1 MKKFIAIL
9 IASAFALSTDMVKAQ
24 VVVSEDWGRQ
34 GSQQRQQ
41 VEFDDDLTGSSP
53 EEDELLQSLYNE
65 EEDEE
70 LSRILKSEDFIF
82 PSSITDN
89 WHLTLQFGAVNSWGS
104 YTRER
109 NFWNLTNFGGAF
121 SIGKYLTPVNDVRIT
136 GYYGRGTGVRGT
148 DMVFMQEY
156 LPKYEAA
163 MNSKNPTEAM
173 NKLKEE
179 WQYAKDGWTLEKEKA
194 AIDHSIYNWNTFGI
208 SLQWLPNITNLIKG
222 YDPDRK
228 FTVSGI
234 FGIGVEYT
242 SGYTNKNL
250 SEISVWAEGAKRGVS
265 RTLIGL
271 QFGAQADYALSDRW
285 HVNFEVQE
293 NFLDNSFDGLIS
305 GRLND
310 KNVYKD
316 DTWDG
321 HLNLFLGVTWFL
333 KGKLNNGRL
342 QNRNPFN
349 DKYNEIEE
357 RIYKNREALDDA
369 LANRPVDVNYV
380 EVTKDVTYTLISFD
394 ENVLEVPRLQQNNV
408 FTTATVYDRNPNSK
422 IFITNSSKIDDKT
435 FHERAWSISKLLNRR
450 WQIPLE
456 DIWVDA
462 DESHIQ
468 KLQLPDCKHY
478 IILIIND

>member
-1 MKKFIAIL
+1 MKNIIAIFA
-9 IASAFALSTDMVKAQ
+9 ASAMALSFSTMNAQ
-24 VVVSEDWGRQ
+24 VVVSEDWGTGNPQRQ
-34 GSQQRQQ
+34 GGG
-41 VEFDDDLTGSSP
+41 FDDDLTGSSP

-89 WHLTLQFGAVNSWGS
+89 WHLTLQLGAVNSWGS
-104 YTRER
+104 YTREKG
-109 NFWNLTNFGGAF
+109 FFNLTNFGAAF
-121 SIGKYLTPVNDVRIT
+121 SIGKYLSPVNDVRIT
-136 GYYGRGTGVRGT
+136 AYYGRNTGVRGRDQKFYT
-148 DMVFMQEY
+148 EY
-156 LPKYEAA
+156 LPAYNEAKDDPKA
-163 MNSKNPTEAM
+163 MA
-173 NKLKEE
+173 KLKDSY
-179 WQYAKDGWTLEKEKA
+179 QYASDGWTEEKENA
-194 AIDHSIYNWNTFGI
+194 EANNSIYNWNSFGI
-208 SLQWLPNITNLIKG
+208 NLQWLPNLTNLFRG

-228 FTVSGI
+228 FTISGM
-234 FGIGVEYT
+234 FGIGVENT
-242 SGYTNKNL
+242 WGYTNKNL
-250 SEISVWAEGAKRGVS
+250 SEISVWAEGAKRGTS

-271 QFGAQADYALSDRW
+271 QFGLQADYALNDRW
-285 HVNFEVQE
+285 HINAEVSE
-293 NFLDNSFDGLIS
+293 TFLDNSFDGLIS
-305 GRLND
+305 GKY
-310 KNVYKD
+310 KNNRFTD

-321 HLNLFLGVTWFL
+321 HLNMFLGVTWFL
-333 KGKLNNGRL
+333 KGRLNNGRL

-380 EVTKDVTYTLISFD
+380 DVTKDVTYTLISFD

-408 FTTATVYDRNPNSK
+408 FTTATAYERNQNSK
-422 IFITNSSKIDDKT
+422 IFITNSSKVDDKT

-478 IILIIND
+478 VILIIND